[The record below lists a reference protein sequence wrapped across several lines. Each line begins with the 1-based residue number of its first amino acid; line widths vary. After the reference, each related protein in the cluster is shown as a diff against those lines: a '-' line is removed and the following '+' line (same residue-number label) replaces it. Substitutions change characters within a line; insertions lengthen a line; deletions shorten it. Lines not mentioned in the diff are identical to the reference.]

1 MTTTTSVRRPD
12 PARFSDRARRDRRR
26 RWLRRL
32 IALALIGLIVGS
44 VWAVGWSSVL
54 GVREVTV
61 QGQHRTPSTTVREAA
76 KVPMDQPMVRLDV
89 AAIER
94 RVESLPTVQSAQVA
108 RVWPHT
114 VRISLTERVP
124 VAVVR
129 HGSERRFISAD
140 GVDFAPAT
148 PQTHLPLIDLDV
160 AVASRDRVTTGLAVV
175 EQLPAAVR
183 SRLEAIEVYDPT
195 DVRLSL
201 RGDAVVYWGSAG
213 QTVAKAEVFAALLAK
228 HPRALTFDVSAPD
241 APTVRP

>member
-1 MTTTTSVRRPD
+1 MTTTTSVRRPE
-12 PARFSDRARRDRRR
+12 PARFSERARRDRRR
-26 RWLRRL
+26 RWVRRL
-32 IALALIGLIVGS
+32 IALLVIALIVGS
-44 VWAVGWSSVL
+44 VWAVGWSSMF

-61 QGQHRTPSTTVREAA
+61 QGQHRTPSSTVRDIA
-76 KVPMDQPMVRLDV
+76 KVPLDQPMVRLDV
-89 AAIER
+89 QAIER
-94 RVESLPTVQSAQVA
+94 RVEALPTVQSAQVA

-114 VRISLTERVP
+114 VRISLTEREP

-148 PQTHLPLIDLDV
+148 EQTHLPVIDLDV
-160 AVASRDRVTTGLAVV
+160 AVASRDRVTTGLAVA
-175 EQLPAAVR
+175 EQLPAAVK
-183 SRLEAIEVYDPT
+183 SRLEAIVVYDPT

-213 QTVAKAEVFAALLAK
+213 QTVEKAEVFAALLAL

-241 APTVRP
+241 APTVHP